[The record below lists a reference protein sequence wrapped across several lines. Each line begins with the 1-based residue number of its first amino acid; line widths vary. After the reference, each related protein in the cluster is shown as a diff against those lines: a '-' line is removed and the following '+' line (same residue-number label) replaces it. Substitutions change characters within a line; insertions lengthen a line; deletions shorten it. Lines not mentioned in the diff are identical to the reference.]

1 MEATG
6 RGAVDQ
12 IDGPVTT
19 VVISGLVDKGGD
31 YLRLRYARLHHQTGL
46 EGHLG
51 SGRATVLT
59 DEG

>member
-6 RGAVDQ
+6 RAVADQ

-19 VVISGLVDKGGD
+19 V
-31 YLRLRYARLHHQTGL
+31 ATGL

-51 SGRATVLT
+51 GGRATVLT
-59 DEG
+59 D

>member
-1 MEATG
+1 MEAT
-6 RGAVDQ
+6 RRALADQ

-19 VVISGLVDKGGD
+19 VVISGPVDEGGD
-31 YLRLRYARLHHQTGL
+31 YPPVRYAKLHHQTGL

>member
-1 MEATG
+1 METTS
-6 RGAVDQ
+6 RAVADR

-19 VVISGLVDKGGD
+19 VVISGLVEKGAD
-31 YLRLRYARLHHQTGL
+31 HLPLRYARLHHQTAL